1 MFIGYS
7 QERQMLYYHQPFSFV
22 FQTKQFSL
30 PILFYQ
36 FVNQHDPLCIHVL
49 QIAVLIA
56 QDGY

>member
-1 MFIGYS
+1 
-7 QERQMLYYHQPFSFV
+7 MLYYHQPFSFV

-49 QIAVLIA
+49 QITVLIA